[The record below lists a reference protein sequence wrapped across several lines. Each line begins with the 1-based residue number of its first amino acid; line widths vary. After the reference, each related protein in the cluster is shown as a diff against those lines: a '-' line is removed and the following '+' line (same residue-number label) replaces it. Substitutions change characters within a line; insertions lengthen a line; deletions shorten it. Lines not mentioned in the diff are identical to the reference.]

1 MSKKEFDIN
10 DELDDLKSLW
20 KNQLDEKNYGKDD
33 IFKMIHR
40 KSINS
45 VQWLFI
51 ITILE
56 FIFGILMSLWSVFSG
71 QKIYSPETINAIG
84 LETYSKFES
93 ISHVGLIG
101 SVLFISV
108 TYYFYRKISSA
119 LSVNKL
125 MQTIMRFRKT
135 ITWLIICWI
144 AFTLV
149 LVVPLMMEMGENSYM
164 NAVNHESE
172 SMEQMRLQAKK
183 TAWIF
188 AGIMIGFITVFCAV
202 YYGIIYGIF
211 LRRLGKNIK
220 ELRSIEN

>member
-20 KNQLDEKNYGKDD
+20 KNQPDEKNYGKDD

-202 YYGIIYGIF
+202 YYGIIYGVF

-220 ELRSIEN
+220 ELRSI

>member
-144 AFTLV
+144 AFTFV
-149 LVVPLMMEMGENSYM
+149 LVGPFMMEMGENSYM

>member
-20 KNQLDEKNYGKDD
+20 KHQLDEKNYGKDD

>member
-20 KNQLDEKNYGKDD
+20 KNQPDEKNYGKED

-71 QKIYSPETINAIG
+71 KKMYSPETIDLIG
-84 LETYSKFES
+84 METYSKFES

-135 ITWLIICWI
+135 IMWLIICWI

-149 LVVPLMMEMGENSYM
+149 LVVPLMMEMGENTYL
-164 NAVNHESE
+164 NAVNHENE
-172 SMEQMRLQAKK
+172 TLAQMRAQAKK

-202 YYGIIYGIF
+202 YYGIIYGVF

>member
-20 KNQLDEKNYGKDD
+20 KNQPDEKNYGKDD